1 MQLAI
6 PRFQFRFVPAMGN
19 VIHPGNFH
27 PVGAQVGAEALVD
40 RALQATSK
48 RPAAGAGGNWLLVG
62 GSGGF
67 GSAALSSLH
76 TYTTRCNFVNLRG
89 EERLQVQQLDKLEAA
104 FREEVLL
111 AVVAIPLGLWL
122 GQGGIEKALLVGSI
136 LLILIV
142 ELLNSAVEAVVDR
155 VSGEHHE
162 LSKRAKDI
170 GSAAVLITLLL
181 AAAVWALIL
190 VPHYL

>member
-1 MQLAI
+1 MSAI
-6 PRFQFRFVPAMGN
+6 EEFKGKQGLTRLIN
-19 VIHPGNFH
+19 
-27 PVGAQVGAEALVD
+27 ALGYSRD
-40 RALQATSK
+40 GIA
-48 RPAAGAGGNWLLVG
+48 
-62 GSGGF
+62 
-67 GSAALSSLH
+67 SAWKH
-76 TYTTRCNFVNLRG
+76 
-89 EERLQVQQLDKLEAA
+89 EAA

-122 GQGGIEKALLVGSI
+122 GHGGVEKALLVGSI

-155 VSGEHHE
+155 VSDEHHE

-170 GSAAVLITLLL
+170 GSAAVLLTLTL
-181 AAAVWALIL
+181 AAAVWALVL